1 MKANRILLLIMA
13 ICLAN
18 GVKAQFYDGPSDI
31 YFYVTAKDNFNQSGP
46 NEITDYYQDPVVV
59 VFNFD
64 GLKAVRWESHVST
77 VKKLL
82 QKNPN
87 YFEDQEENVEY
98 KLQYVAS
105 SGSGTNYKY
114 YSFGS
119 WTTLHFSV
127 DRKVLYSNWPWKQG
141 NSIRYVRV
149 DKSYFKPNLGR
160 SRTPKSTLYE

>member
-18 GVKAQFYDGPSDI
+18 GVKAQFYDSPSDI
-31 YFYVTAKDNFNQSGP
+31 YFYVTAKDEFKQSGP
-46 NEITDYYQDPVVV
+46 NEITDYYQDPAVV

-64 GLKAVRWESHVST
+64 GLKAVMWSSHVST

-82 QKNPN
+82 RENPN

-119 WTTLHFSV
+119 WKTFHFSV
-127 DRKVLYSNWPWKQG
+127 DRKVLYSRWPWNQG
-141 NSIRYVRV
+141 NSCRYVRV